1 MEKTVTGKRPKPEN
15 MNPSSEQ
22 EHIAVY
28 REKITDEICKAFGFS
43 PNGVMRRLLGPLFR
57 LPTSRFG
64 RIAVRVDDEVGSSGL
79 SGGARLILPDLS
91 LEVTARGSENIPV
104 DGPLLVVSNH
114 PGAFDSVAIL
124 SCIPRKDVKVLLSD
138 VPFTRAFGSARRYFI
153 YVPPDASG
161 RMTTFWASIDHLK
174 SGGALL
180 IFAHGDVE
188 PDPEVSPGADE
199 CIQDWSRSV
208 EMMLRAVPDC
218 RLQVTIASGV
228 LLPKFVFSPIVKIR
242 KTAAKRQKLAE
253 FLQISRQMA
262 FAHGDKTHVHISF
275 AEPVRGMDIARGET
289 MSAVI
294 DIARR
299 LLKDHLESLGINQR
313 SA

>member
-1 MEKTVTGKRPKPEN
+1 MDR
-15 MNPSSEQ
+15 SSERGQ
-22 EHIAVY
+22 IYVY
-28 REKITDEICKAFGFS
+28 REKITDEICKALGFS
-43 PNGVMRRLLGPLFR
+43 PAGVMRRLLGPLFR
-57 LPTSRFG
+57 LPASRFA
-64 RIAVRVDDEVGSSGL
+64 RIAVRVDNEVGFSGL

-91 LEVTARGSENIPV
+91 LEVTARGASSIPV
-104 DGPLLVVSNH
+104 DGPLLLVSNH

-138 VPFTRAFGSARRYFI
+138 VPFTRAFASARRYFI

-161 RMTTFWASIDHLK
+161 RMRTLRASIDHLK

-199 CIQDWSRSV
+199 CIQDWSRSI
-208 EMMLRAVPDC
+208 EIMLGKVPDC
-218 RLQVTIASGV
+218 RLQVTIVSGA
-228 LLPKFVFSPIVKIR
+228 LMPKFVFSPIVKIR

-262 FAHGDKTHVHISF
+262 FARGDKAHVHISF
-275 AEPVRGMDIARGET
+275 AEPVRGMDLARGET

-299 LLKDHLESLGINQR
+299 LLKDHLESLGTNQR

>member
-1 MEKTVTGKRPKPEN
+1 MDR
-15 MNPSSEQ
+15 SSERG
-22 EHIAVY
+22 HIHIY
-28 REKITDEICKAFGFS
+28 REKITDEICKALGL
-43 PNGVMRRLLGPLFR
+43 PPTGLMRRLLGPLFR
-57 LPTSRFG
+57 LPASRLA
-64 RIAVRVDDEVGSSGL
+64 RVAVRVDNEVGFSGL

-91 LEVTARGSENIPV
+91 LEVTARGASSIPA

-138 VPFTRAFGSARRYFI
+138 VPFTRAFASARRYFI
-153 YVPPDASG
+153 YVPPSASG
-161 RMTTFWASIDHLK
+161 RTRTLRASIDHLK

-188 PDPEVSPGADE
+188 PDPEVNPGAAE

-208 EMMLRAVPDC
+208 EMMMSAVPDC
-218 RLQVTIASGV
+218 RLQVTIASGA

-253 FLQISRQMA
+253 FLQISQQMA
-262 FAHGDKTHVHISF
+262 FSRDDKTHVHISF
-275 AEPVRGMDIARGET
+275 AEPVRGMDLAGDEL
-289 MSAVI
+289 MPAVI

-299 LLKDHLESLGINQR
+299 LLKEHLESLGTNQR
-313 SA
+313 ST

>member
-1 MEKTVTGKRPKPEN
+1 

-22 EHIAVY
+22 EHVAVY
-28 REKITDEICKAFGFS
+28 REKITDEICKALGFS
-43 PNGVMRRLLGPLFR
+43 PTGVMRRLLGPLFR
-57 LPTSRFG
+57 LPANRFG
-64 RIAVRVDDEVGSSGL
+64 RIAACVDNEVGSSGL
-79 SGGARLILPDLS
+79 SGGASRILQDLS
-91 LEVTARGSENIPV
+91 LEVTARGTENIPL

-138 VPFTRAFGSARRYFI
+138 VPFTRAFVSARRYFI

-161 RMTTFWASIDHLK
+161 RMTTLRASIDHLK
-174 SGGALL
+174 TGGTLL

-188 PDPEVSPGADE
+188 PDPEVSPGADG
-199 CIQDWSRSV
+199 CIQDWSRSI
-208 EMMLRAVPDC
+208 ELMLRKVQDC
-218 RLQVTIASGV
+218 RVQVTIVSGA
-228 LLPKFVFSPIVKIR
+228 LIRKFVVSPVVKIQ

-253 FLQISRQMA
+253 FLQIIRQMA
-262 FAHGDKTHVHISF
+262 FARGDKTHVHISF
-275 AEPVRGMDIARGET
+275 AEPVRGMDLAGGET

-299 LLKDHLESLGINQR
+299 LLKDHLESLEIHSNICTK
-313 SA
+313 A

>member
-1 MEKTVTGKRPKPEN
+1 
-15 MNPSSEQ
+15 
-22 EHIAVY
+22 
-28 REKITDEICKAFGFS
+28 
-43 PNGVMRRLLGPLFR
+43 MRRLLGPLFR
-57 LPTSRFG
+57 LPASRLA
-64 RIAVRVDDEVGSSGL
+64 RVAVRVDNEVGFSGL

-91 LEVTARGSENIPV
+91 LEVTARGASSIPA

-138 VPFTRAFGSARRYFI
+138 VPFTRAFASARRYFI
-153 YVPPDASG
+153 YVPPSASG
-161 RMTTFWASIDHLK
+161 RTRTLRASIDHLK

-188 PDPEVSPGADE
+188 PDPEVNPGAAE

-208 EMMLRAVPDC
+208 EMMMSAVPDC
-218 RLQVTIASGV
+218 RLQVTIASGA

-253 FLQISRQMA
+253 FLQISQQMA
-262 FAHGDKTHVHISF
+262 FSRDDKTHVHISF
-275 AEPVRGMDIARGET
+275 AEPVRGMDLAGDEL
-289 MSAVI
+289 MPAVI

-299 LLKDHLESLGINQR
+299 LLKEHLESLGTNQR
-313 SA
+313 ST